1 MQAGRSGRWKGNAL
15 KHLRF
20 LHYFDA
26 VARAGSIRKAAEQLN
41 VTSSA
46 VNRRIMDLEQE
57 LDTPLFERRP
67 RGVRLTAAGEL
78 FVHYVREQTADLD
91 RIRSRI
97 EDLKG
102 MRRGTVRLSAS
113 QALALE
119 FLPREVAAYRAR
131 FPLVHFDVRVQ
142 DHNRAMESLASYDVD
157 LVLVFRPPYLPNF
170 RPLISFEQ
178 RLVAILPANHPLAG
192 RPTLRL
198 RDCARYPVALAE
210 PGIGGRQLLD
220 EALARKNLRFDIV
233 AQSNSFEFL
242 RHLVMR
248 DNVISFQI
256 AIGAQSDEARGLV
269 IRDIDERDA
278 PRGDLVLGQLNGRN
292 LPLASAKFVEQLT
305 QSLLAMRR
313 DDTEKPAA

>member
-1 MQAGRSGRWKGNAL
+1 M

-20 LHYFDA
+20 LQYFDA

-46 VNRRIMDLEQE
+46 VNRRIMDLEAE
-57 LDTPLFERRP
+57 LETPLFERRP

-78 FVHYVREQTADLD
+78 FIHHVRSQAADLD
-91 RIRSRI
+91 RVRSKI

-102 MRRGTVRLSAS
+102 LRRGTVRLAAS

-131 FPLVHFDVRVQ
+131 FPFVHFDIRVQ
-142 DHNRAMESLASYDVD
+142 DHNRAMQSLADYEVD

-170 RPLISFEQ
+170 RPLMTFEQ
-178 RLVAILPANHPLAG
+178 RLVAVMPKHHPLAA

-198 RDCARYPVALAE
+198 RDCAHYPVALAE

-220 EALARKNLRFDIV
+220 EALARRNLRFDIV

-242 RHLVMR
+242 RHLVMH

-256 AIGAQSDEARGLV
+256 AIGASSDEQHGIVVREL
-269 IRDIDERDA
+269 DPRDA
-278 PRGDLVLGQLNGRN
+278 PHADLVLGQLKDRN
-292 LPLASAKFVEQLT
+292 LPVASAKFAEQLS
-305 QSLLAMRR
+305 QSLLSMRTEAMR
-313 DDTEKPAA
+313 ESA